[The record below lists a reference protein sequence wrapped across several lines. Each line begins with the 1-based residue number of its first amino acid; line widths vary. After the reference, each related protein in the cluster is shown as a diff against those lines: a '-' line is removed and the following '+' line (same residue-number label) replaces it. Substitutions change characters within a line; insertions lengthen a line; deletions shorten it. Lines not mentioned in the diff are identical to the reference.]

1 VETMQ
6 EPRKQKDP
14 PVRVKTERELERERI
29 YGEYDKAHPKELEIT
44 DPDDFRYYMDADELK
59 AHYAEKLAEDKKKGE
74 SFQDRAKAARER
86 INANAKPEPEEA
98 ETLYFQEDVAAA
110 YTEFRER
117 HPDITDADWKAMNDE
132 NFILR
137 APDVAELRS
146 KLNSSNSKADF
157 DRLLERAV
165 DGYKVAKK
173 NREDARYVEWMA
185 RQRSPRDDGELA
197 KMRNF
202 MKGAR

>member
-1 VETMQ
+1 MQ
-6 EPRKQKDP
+6 QPRKQPEP
-14 PVRVKTERELERERI
+14 PVRGKSERELERERI

-44 DPDDFRYYMDADELK
+44 DPDDFRYYMDSDELK

-74 SFQDRAKAARER
+74 SFQDRAKATRNRLHAR
-86 INANAKPEPEEA
+86 PEPEEA
-98 ETLYFQEDVAAA
+98 ETFFDQNDVAQA
-110 YTEFRER
+110 YTEFRQR
-117 HPDITDADWKAMNDE
+117 HPDITDADWKAMNDDS
-132 NFILR
+132 FILR
-137 APDVAELRS
+137 APDVVELRS
-146 KLNSSNSKADF
+146 KLNSSNSRADF
-157 DRLLERAV
+157 DRLLERAA
-165 DGYKVAKK
+165 DGYKTAKK